1 MIILKVRSYLVDQI
15 AIIIAEDQKVEKN
28 LLTRFFRSF
37 EVGQAKTVFNELII
51 HTLFH
56 EERIIDLFFVRH
68 RQKKPLVSTN

>member
-37 EVGQAKTVFNELII
+37 EVDQAKTVFNELII

-56 EERIIDLFFVRH
+56 EERIIDLFFTRY
-68 RQKKPLVSTN
+68 R